1 MSWLHME
8 SNSTRTVN
16 AVRTACNVLDTLQR
30 LNGAGVTELAKE
42 LNIAK
47 SAVHAH
53 LATLEECEYV
63 VKEGTTYR
71 LSLRYLDLGEYTK
84 NQVGRYEVIKE
95 EVDVLAQMTGEVV
108 HFGIEE
114 HGRVVYVTKSR
125 GEKAV
130 ETASRV
136 GKRTHL
142 HSTALG
148 KAILAEMAD
157 ERIDRI
163 IDTHGMPAQTQTTIT
178 DRKELKNQIEE
189 TRRQGYAI
197 DDGENIKGVRCV
209 AMPVMGANNEVLGAL
224 STSGPSRRMKQNRIE
239 SKLVEMIA
247 QSVNV
252 IEVNSKFS

>member
-1 MSWLHME
+1 MG

-30 LNGAGVTELAKE
+30 LNVAGVTELSKE
-42 LNIAK
+42 LSISK
-47 SAVHAH
+47 SAIHAH

-63 VKEGTTYR
+63 VREGTMYR
-71 LSLRYLDLGEYTK
+71 LSLRYLDMAEHAK
-84 NQVGRYEVIKE
+84 NQVGRYKVINE
-95 EVDVLAQMTGEVV
+95 EVNTLAEMTGEVV

-114 HGRVVYVTKSR
+114 HGRVVYVTKSQ

-136 GKRTHL
+136 GKRTYL

-148 KAILAEMAD
+148 KAILAEMTD
-157 ERIDRI
+157 EK
-163 IDTHGMPAQTQTTIT
+163 IDTIVDIHSMPAQTQTTIT

-197 DDGENIKGVRCV
+197 DDEENIKGVRCI
-209 AMPVMGANNEVLGAL
+209 AMPVMGADNEVLGAL
-224 STSGPSRRMKQNRIE
+224 STSGPSRRMKQDRIE
-239 SKLVEMIA
+239 SELVEMIA